1 MDPSGH
7 APFDDFLR
15 EFKGRIRRL
24 EEDLHLPEDKQ
35 DESHSKASGLL
46 KECQELLLQLTIE
59 AKIAP
64 KTTRTNCHD
73 ILEACQMQLDTY
85 KTLYRKHE
93 LFGDRS
99 ALVQRNVDGTVASQ
113 NIRLEDALRS
123 IRETEALAGEVGE
136 ELTRNRD
143 TLRGAHRKVGELSGM
158 MEQANGHLK
167 SLLRKWF

>member
-15 EFKGRIRRL
+15 EFKSRIRRL
-24 EEDLHLPEDKQ
+24 EEDLHRPDYEN
-35 DESHSKASGLL
+35 DENHAVISNILS
-46 KECQELLLQLTIE
+46 ECQDLLLQLTVA
-59 AKIAP
+59 AKTAS
-64 KTTRTNCHD
+64 KSTRTHCHD

-93 LFGDRS
+93 LFGERS
-99 ALVQRNVDGTVASQ
+99 GMAHRNVDGTVAGQ

-123 IRETEALAGEVGE
+123 IRETEALASEVGE
-136 ELTRNRD
+136 ELTRNRE
-143 TLRGAHRKVGELSGM
+143 TLRGAHGKVGALSGM

-167 SLLRKWF
+167 SLMRKWF